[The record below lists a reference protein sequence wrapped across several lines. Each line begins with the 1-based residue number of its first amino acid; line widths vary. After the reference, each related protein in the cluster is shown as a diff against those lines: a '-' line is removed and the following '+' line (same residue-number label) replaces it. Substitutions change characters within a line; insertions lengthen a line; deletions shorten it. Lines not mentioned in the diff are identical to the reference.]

1 MAVYRVTR
9 FAGSDMDKA
18 VGVAESMRDVLE
30 GLGADLIDIAS
41 DGEGNGIVIA
51 RYPDKA
57 AMDAA
62 TPIAKQAFGKMIEDG
77 AVDEGSIEPWIGDV
91 IMSL

>member
-18 VGVAESMRDVLE
+18 VEIAESMRDVLE

-41 DGEGNGIVIA
+41 DGEEK
-51 RYPDKA
+51 RFSYSPL
-57 AMDAA
+57 
-62 TPIAKQAFGKMIEDG
+62 
-77 AVDEGSIEPWIGDV
+77 S
-91 IMSL
+91 